1 MRALSTARLHLRALR
16 PDDAE
21 ALHAAYN
28 DDEVMRYW
36 HQRPRATVEETA
48 ALLEEACSTRTLW
61 AICEAGGDEAMGHVG
76 FPTTHLDTGRA
87 APFGYLLRRDAWGQG
102 IAREAS
108 TAVIDHAFHDL
119 GVAACE
125 LWIYDGNKR
134 SVHLAERLGAVHRGA
149 FWGYNLELREP
160 RRTHVWSLAGPNPLP
175 PEVVRVIPVLSVP
188 DVAAAVAWWCD
199 ELGFSV
205 EWSVGDPP
213 VSASVVSPGFPP
225 EAASV
230 RFRLGEATTA
240 HLAFAVPLR
249 FDELAERLGV
259 DPVAQPWGMR
269 ELSRTDPWGTTVVF
283 ETPG

>member
-1 MRALSTARLHLRALR
+1 
-16 PDDAE
+16 
-21 ALHAAYN
+21 
-28 DDEVMRYW
+28 
-36 HQRPRATVEETA
+36 
-48 ALLEEACSTRTLW
+48 
-61 AICEAGGDEAMGHVG
+61 
-76 FPTTHLDTGRA
+76 
-87 APFGYLLRRDAWGQG
+87 
-102 IAREAS
+102 
-108 TAVIDHAFHDL
+108 
-119 GVAACE
+119 
-125 LWIYDGNKR
+125 
-134 SVHLAERLGAVHRGA
+134 VHRGA